1 MTSGRNRNIASS
13 ALLAKSIYD
22 LEPQPEYRVKGIFRG
37 VFTIRCKSYPVRI
50 GSSSELLPGSLA
62 IRTLEEKRYLVP
74 LRYTGATTLRG
85 EALLSSYSAGPV

>member
-1 MTSGRNRNIASS
+1 MTSSLNPNTASKVYSEEYLQFVVNHIQFGS
-13 ALLAKSIYD
+13 AA
-22 LEPQPEYRVKGIFRG
+22 
-37 VFTIRCKSYPVRI
+37 
-50 GSSSELLPGSLA
+50 SSSELLPGSLA